1 MTETET
7 QGRQPNADDTVG
19 ASNRSTGM
27 VLGKFY
33 PPTLG
38 HCYLVDFARHYVGHL
53 TVVVASLSTESIP
66 GEMRAAWMREMFP
79 DTRVV
84 HITDE
89 IPQDPGEPTN
99 LWRIW
104 HDTIRR
110 VLPEGPDYLFASE
123 AYGVELA
130 RVLGATYVP
139 VDHPRT
145 HRPVRASDVR
155 NDPMVHWR
163 WLPPTVRPYFVRRVC
178 IIGPESTGKTTL
190 AERLAKHY
198 DTVMVGEFAR
208 TLVDVPGR
216 RVSDHLFPIILK
228 GQAASEAAL
237 ARQANRVLICDS
249 DAFTTMLYRRLFF
262 ADCPDYLRAEA
273 ERERYDLYLLT
284 TPDTPADSGSSH
296 AHPEQRSWFFERSVE
311 WLTRRAAHY
320 VVVNG
325 SWEERFAL
333 ATSAIDA
340 LLAAK
345 AIP

>member
-1 MTETET
+1 
-7 QGRQPNADDTVG
+7 
-19 ASNRSTGM
+19 M

-38 HCYLVDFARHYVGHL
+38 HCYLVDFARNYVGHL
-53 TVVVASLSTESIP
+53 TVIVASLSNETIP
-66 GEMRAAWMREMFP
+66 GELRAAWMREMFP
-79 DTRVV
+79 DTHVV
-84 HITDE
+84 HVTDE
-89 IPQDPGEPTN
+89 ILHDRGEQPN
-99 LWRIW
+99 FWRIW
-104 HDTIRR
+104 QDSIRR

-130 RVLGATYVP
+130 RLLGATYVP
-139 VDHPRT
+139 VDRPRA
-145 HRPVRASDVR
+145 HRPVRATDVR
-155 NDPMVHWR
+155 NDPMTHWR
-163 WLPPTVRPYFVRRVC
+163 WLPPAVRPYFVRRVC
-178 IIGPESTGKTTL
+178 IIGPESTGKTTI
-190 AERLAKHY
+190 AERLATHY

-208 TLVDVPGR
+208 TLVEVSGR

-284 TPDTPADSGSSH
+284 TPDTPSGSLSPH
-296 AHPEQRSWFFERSVE
+296 NHPEQRSWFFERSVE
-311 WLTRRAAHY
+311 WLTRRDAHF

-325 SWEERFAL
+325 SWDERFEA

-340 LLAAK
+340 LLAAN